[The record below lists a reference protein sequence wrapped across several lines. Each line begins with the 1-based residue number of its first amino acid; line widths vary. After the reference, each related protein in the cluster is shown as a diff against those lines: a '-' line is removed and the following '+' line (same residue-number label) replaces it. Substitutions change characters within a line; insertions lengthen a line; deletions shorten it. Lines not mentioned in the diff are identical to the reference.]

1 MHIWQWKI
9 QVWLVTKWLEHH
21 MCPKMTICDSY
32 FLSSALKHWM
42 KALLQRTTLLPRV
55 PIPCL
60 YLGLKV
66 KDLKVQENINQYY
79 LNLQSSKKSKS
90 TSIILF
96 QQREKTK
103 ALKNPMQNAE
113 RIPFSALLLFLFFLS
128 KRKEVSCNG
137 IWTKE
142 IMCSKYR
149 PLTKKLKIILKCKTV
164 FQLSIRQ
171 KQNRKSRLFLVPKVS
186 STQFLELSWQ
196 GCSWNQ

>member
-1 MHIWQWKI
+1 MPFMHIWQWKI

-96 QQREKTK
+96 QQRENKSIKESNAKCWKNSFFSFIIIFIFPFK
-103 ALKNPMQNAE
+103 A
-113 RIPFSALLLFLFFLS
+113 
-128 KRKEVSCNG
+128 
-137 IWTKE
+137 
-142 IMCSKYR
+142 
-149 PLTKKLKIILKCKTV
+149 
-164 FQLSIRQ
+164 
-171 KQNRKSRLFLVPKVS
+171 
-186 STQFLELSWQ
+186 
-196 GCSWNQ
+196 